1 MNLLGTVWTDDEGQD
16 LIEYALLA
24 ALLAVGAVAAIKI
37 VNNGIV
43 NAFTAVNTAI
53 SPTG

>member
-24 ALLAVGAVAAIKI
+24 ALLAVGAVAAIKL
-37 VNNGIV
+37 VNTSIV
-43 NAFTAVNTAI
+43 NAFTAVNTTVA
-53 SPTG
+53 PTG